1 MTRNDWTLAEVLPT
15 FAYYCRTPYGKLHQR
30 NPDIIALAG
39 RLGRTP
45 GAVARKLTNIASCDP
60 DLRASGRT
68 GSANAAQVEKDL
80 FHRFLSEHDRVILE
94 ANDALERL
102 MEREPEPVAVEPTF
116 TPPEGPTTSLTEVA
130 VRRVQGIFRR
140 VVLSSYVNGCA
151 MCDVDAPQYLTAA
164 HIIPWSS
171 CESRRCDPRN
181 GMALCGI
188 HDRAFEHGHV
198 AVDADLRIMVA
209 APALRTRSK
218 VLTEMVAKLG
228 GIPLRLPERFAPD
241 PEALEW
247 HREHRFGG

>member
-1 MTRNDWTLAEVLPT
+1 MTRNDWTLAEVLPA

-30 NPDIIALAG
+30 NPDIIALAE

-60 DLRASGRT
+60 DLRASGRA
-68 GSANAAQVEKDL
+68 GSANVAQVEKDL

-102 MEREPEPVAVEPTF
+102 MTDGSEPVPVEPAF
-116 TPPEGPTTSLTEVA
+116 TPPVGPTTNLTEVA

-188 HDRAFEHGHV
+188 HDRAFDHGFV
-198 AVDADLRIMVA
+198 AVDDDLRIMVA
-209 APALRTRSK
+209 APAMWTHSK
-218 VLTEMVAKLG
+218 VLTEMVANLG

-247 HREHRFGG
+247 HREHTFVV